1 MFPAGHLWLWVY
13 QPALQCYG
21 VHVEFL
27 HKSQV
32 VVHILQTT
40 QHLQSQRQRLVGW
53 FVWKRNQVTALDR
66 QYQQTSLC
74 SQCQTSNVGFL
85 SASTV
90 SWDSVYC
97 NVRKIRNT
105 VRITSQEFH
114 DRCTSEYTYLWVIG
128 NVASW
133 SHLLPILWEVVFAL
147 TVYSEFKGETVC

>member
-1 MFPAGHLWLWVY
+1 MFPAAHLWLWVY

-21 VHVEFL
+21 VHVKFL

-32 VVHILQTT
+32 VVHILQTA
-40 QHLQSQRQRLVGW
+40 QHLQSQRQRIVGW
-53 FVWKRNQVTALDR
+53 FVWKRNQVTVPER

-97 NVRKIRNT
+97 MRKIRNT
-105 VRITSQEFH
+105 VRITKEFH
-114 DRCTSEYTYLWVIG
+114 DGCTSGDTYLWVIG
-128 NVASW
+128 NITSW

-147 TVYSEFKGETVC
+147 TVYSEFKGETVY